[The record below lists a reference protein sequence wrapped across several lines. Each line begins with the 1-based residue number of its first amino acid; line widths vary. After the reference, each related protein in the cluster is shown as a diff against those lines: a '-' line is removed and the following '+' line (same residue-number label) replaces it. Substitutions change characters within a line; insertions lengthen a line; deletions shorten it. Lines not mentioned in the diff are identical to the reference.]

1 MQERK
6 AKNQQVGGMRETAEE
21 NVLRLQTV
29 AAKRRGMTVE
39 DYQRMRNSGGG
50 RTATKATA
58 RRQRKEM
65 SRAKAVAA
73 KGDEMEIE

>member
-1 MQERK
+1 MQERQ
-6 AKNQQVGGMRETAEE
+6 AKNQQVGGIRETAEE

>member
-1 MQERK
+1 MQERQ
-6 AKNQQVGGMRETAEE
+6 AKNQQVGGKRETAEE
-21 NVLRLQTV
+21 NVLRIQTV

-58 RRQRKEM
+58 RRQRKEK
-65 SRAKAVAA
+65 SRAMAVAA